1 MKIALVTGVGRAGG
15 LGFETAHQLGLLG
28 YKVIISSRNFDKVKD
43 LAKELKVK
51 GVDVSA
57 LQLDIT
63 DDISISR
70 VFQDIQLAHG
80 KLDVLINNAAI
91 LPVKPVEG
99 FKTDLEEVKSH
110 FETNLIG
117 TWRVTQ
123 ELFPLLTASADG
135 RVVNVSSSAG
145 SFWEPNFGL
154 VNNPG
159 FEMSQF
165 GDVPIGSYGLSK
177 LALNGLT
184 LKLSQDFRDHH
195 IAVNSVCPG
204 LVSTYP
210 GTPGR
215 PVEDGA
221 RSIVWVATLPKNG
234 PTGLFFRDGKQIP
247 W

>member
-1 MKIALVTGVGRAGG
+1 MKIALVTGVGRAEGI
-15 LGFETAHQLGLLG
+15 GFETAHQLGQLG
-28 YKVIISSRNFDKVKD
+28 YKVIISARNFDKVTA
-43 LAKELKVK
+43 LADQLKGK
-51 GVDVSA
+51 GIDAYA

-63 DDISISR
+63 DNSSVSR
-70 VFQDIQLAHG
+70 ALKDIQSEYG
-80 KLDVLINNAAI
+80 KLDLLVNNAAI
-91 LPVKPVEG
+91 LAVKPNDKVQ
-99 FKTDLEEVKSH
+99 TDLDEVRTQ
-110 FETNLIG
+110 FETNFLG

-123 ELFPLLTASADG
+123 EFLPLLKASDDA

-165 GDVPIGSYGLSK
+165 GDVPIGSYALTK

-184 LKLSQDFRDHH
+184 LKLSQDFKEHN

-210 GTPGR
+210 GNPGR
-215 PVEDGA
+215 PVEEGA
-221 RSIVWVATLPKNG
+221 KSILWVATLPKNG